1 MITAQPHVKLDKTA
15 ANNEGLPMPREIQSR
30 IEKLTNNEANK
41 GAITK
46 KMALKPQG
54 LLIFQKCLNST

>member
-46 KMALKPQG
+46 KKKMGLKTHG
-54 LLIFQKCLNST
+54 GS